1 MSAAFCILD
10 LGSAV
15 VIRVHARASAAS
27 TSLFCDG
34 CAAAAGI
41 PAATPSDVVKRMSF
55 VCAGG
60 RVSLQAE
67 RVRLKGA
74 RMHADKLRYVLS
86 IAWQAKSANH
96 PRRAVDA
103 ICRGDGIYGQK
114 WHL

>member
-1 MSAAFCILD
+1 MSAAFCKLD

-15 VIRVHARASAAS
+15 VIRVHARASTAS

-55 VCAGG
+55 VCVGG

-74 RMHADKLRYVLS
+74 RMHADKLTYVLS
-86 IAWQAKSANH
+86 IAWQAKSANQ

-103 ICRGDGIYGQK
+103 ICRDDGIYGQK
-114 WHL
+114 W

>member
-1 MSAAFCILD
+1 MSAAFCKLD

-15 VIRVHARASAAS
+15 VIRVDARASAAS
-27 TSLFCDG
+27 TSLFCAG

-41 PAATPSDVVKRMSF
+41 PAATPSDVIKRMSF
-55 VCAGG
+55 VCAGD

-74 RMHADKLRYVLS
+74 RMHADKLTYVLS
-86 IAWQAKSANH
+86 IAWQAKSTNQ

-103 ICRGDGIYGQK
+103 VHRGDGIYGEK